1 MFEKAPVRVE
11 RFHSRDQCLCKFIGT
26 EEGFNIRKM
35 FDSHRID
42 PGHRDV
48 DVLLF
53 WDTKKT
59 DVTSCENALYA
70 TSTFPIMH
78 LICLSPPPPPLPPRK
93 EICTTFAFHFSW
105 ILQPSQEK
113 LKTLLMQ
120 HLGGGGD
127 GWGQIRCIMGN
138 V

>member
-1 MFEKAPVRVE
+1 MRVE

-26 EEGFNIRKM
+26 EEGLNIRKM

-78 LICLSPPPPPLPPRK
+78 LICLSPPPPPPKKRNLHNLCFSFLLDTTAVPRK
-93 EICTTFAFHFSW
+93 IKNPVYATF
-105 ILQPSQEK
+105 
-113 LKTLLMQ
+113 
-120 HLGGGGD
+120 GGGG
-127 GWGQIRCIMGN
+127 GAGGGK
-138 V
+138 